1 MTDVGVSEARNNLA
15 ELIDATRRTGEPIY
29 VTRHGRPVAII
40 LDPDVY
46 QRLLDEAEDATDR
59 AELRAAREDDDYV
72 PWAEVKTDLG
82 LT

>member
-59 AELRAAREDDDYV
+59 AELRAARDDDDYV
-72 PWAEVKTDLG
+72 PWDEVKSDLG

>member
-1 MTDVGVSEARNNLA
+1 MTDVGVSEARNHLA

-29 VTRHGRPVAII
+29 VTRRGRPVAII
-40 LDPDVY
+40 LDPEIY
-46 QRLLDEAEDATDR
+46 ERLVEDAEDAVDR

-72 PWAEVKTDLG
+72 PWDEVKADLG